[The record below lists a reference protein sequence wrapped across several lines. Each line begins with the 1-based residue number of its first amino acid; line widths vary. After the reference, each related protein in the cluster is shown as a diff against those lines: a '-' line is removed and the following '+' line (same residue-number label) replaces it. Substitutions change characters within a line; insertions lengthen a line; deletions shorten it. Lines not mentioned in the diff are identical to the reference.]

1 MKVFRFL
8 ARIGWRYLFRHPWQ
22 SCLMVLGITLG
33 VAVAV
38 AIDLANTSASRAFEL
53 STEAVAGKA
62 THYLA
67 GSPQGMEEQVYT
79 RLRLAGVDLKMAP
92 VLSEYISSPQL
103 GGELF
108 QLLGVDPFAEMPF
121 RDYLSSDQGAPPL
134 SSLTSFLTRPGAVL
148 LSQETADR
156 FNLEVGAQIQIE
168 LNGQVKAAWI
178 AGLIQA
184 ADDLNRRALSSLVLA
199 DIATAQEL
207 TGRLGRLDRID
218 LILDPKQADAQ
229 QAALEKLLPQ
239 EVRLQPVSA
248 RAGTLEQMAAAFRL
262 NLTALSLL
270 ALVVGLFLI
279 YNTMTFSVV
288 RRRALFGRLRC
299 LGVTREEIF
308 WLVIGEAALA
318 GMLGAGLGI
327 GLGILLGQVAVR
339 AVTQTINDL
348 FFVLNVQ
355 GIQIPLSS
363 LVKGAVLGVA
373 ATVLTAAPPAWE
385 AASIPPQAA
394 LSRSGLETKAKFA
407 VGLAAA
413 LGLLMSSLGVLMLL
427 LPSRSLILGFG
438 GTAAVVIGLAMLAPT
453 ATSLY
458 ARAARPLVGRLFG
471 ALGRMATRNVVKSL
485 SRTSVAI
492 ASLMVAISVTIG
504 VSLMVN
510 SFRYTVTVWLEEILS
525 GDIYISAPSLTATQ
539 TSAPIDSQVLPILEA
554 EPGVEAIYVLR
565 SVDVDSPAGPIHVN
579 ASSNP
584 SVARERLYL
593 SSQVPKEELPEKLR
607 NGAVLV
613 SEPLAERL
621 GLPDQGAVLAL
632 YTDQG
637 LKEFPVAG
645 IYYDYAS
652 TQGTVLMPLDR
663 YRQNWNDPSIT
674 AISLKL
680 ASGQDVDSVSRRIRS
695 TLADGQMLIVRPN
708 QALRDEVMAVFDRT
722 FTITGALQLLA
733 TTVAFIGI
741 LSALLS
747 LEMERQRDLGI
758 LRAVGMTARQ
768 LWGSIMLET
777 GIIGAAAGLLAMPT
791 GYALALVLI
800 FVINKRSFG
809 WTLQME
815 LFSGP
820 FLQAFGLAVL
830 AAMLAGVYPAWRM
843 SRMKAAEA
851 MRYE

>member
-1 MKVFRFL
+1 
-8 ARIGWRYLFRHPWQ
+8 
-22 SCLMVLGITLG
+22 MVLGITLG

-38 AIDLANTSASRAFEL
+38 AIDLANTSASRAFDL

-67 GSPQGMEEQVYT
+67 GSPGGMDEQLYT
-79 RLRLAGVDLKMAP
+79 RLRLSGVQYPMAP
-92 VLSEYISSPQL
+92 VLSEYIASPQL
-103 GGELF
+103 GNELF
-108 QLLGVDPFAEMPF
+108 QLLGIDPFAEKPF
-121 RDYLSSDQGAPPL
+121 RNYLGSDQAAPPL
-134 SSLTSFLTRPGAVL
+134 RSLTDFLTQPGAVL
-148 LSQETADR
+148 ISQEVAER
-156 FNLEVGAQIQIE
+156 FNLGVGDEIDIEV
-168 LNGQVKAAWI
+168 NGLFKKGFV
-178 AGLIQA
+178 AGLIQPA
-184 ADDLNRRALSSLVLA
+184 NDLSRRALSSLVLA

-207 TGRLGRLDRID
+207 TGRLGKLDRVD
-218 LILDPKQADAQ
+218 LILNPSQAAAQ
-229 QAALEKLLPQ
+229 QAALEKILPLG
-239 EVRLQPVSA
+239 VRLQPVSA
-248 RAGTLEQMAAAFRL
+248 RSGTLEQMAAAFRL

-288 RRRALFGRLRC
+288 RRRSLFGRLRC

-308 WLVIGEAALA
+308 WLVIGEAALV

-327 GLGILLGQVAVR
+327 GLGILLGQGAVK

-355 GIQIPLSS
+355 GVQIPLSS
-363 LVKGAVLGVA
+363 LVKGAVLGIA

-385 AASIPPQAA
+385 AASTPPQAA
-394 LSRSGLETKAKFA
+394 LSRSGLEKKAHFA
-407 VGLAAA
+407 IGIAAG
-413 LGLLMSSLGVLMLL
+413 LGLLVSCLGALLLL

-438 GTAAVVIGLAMLAPT
+438 GTAAAVIGGAMLAPV
-453 ATSLY
+453 ATSFY
-458 ARAARPLVGRLFG
+458 ARAVRPLAGKVLG

-492 ASLMVAISVTIG
+492 ASLMVAVSVTIG

-539 TSAPIDSQVLPILEA
+539 TSAPIDPRVLPILQS
-554 EPGVEAIYVLR
+554 EPGIEAIFVLR

-584 SVARERLYL
+584 SVAKERLYL
-593 SSQVPKEELPEKLR
+593 STEVPEEVLPDMLQQ
-607 NGAVLV
+607 GAVLI
-613 SEPLAERL
+613 SEPLADRL
-621 GLPDQGAVLAL
+621 DLTSRGAVLAL
-632 YTDQG
+632 YTDRG

-652 TQGTVLMPLDR
+652 TQGTVLMSLDL
-663 YRQNWNDPSIT
+663 YQQNWDDLAIT
-674 AISLKL
+674 AISLRL
-680 ASGQDVDSVSRRIRS
+680 SNEQDVETVNRRIRERLS
-695 TLADGQMLIVRPN
+695 GVQRLVVRPN
-708 QALRDEVMAVFDRT
+708 QALREEVMAVFNRT

-747 LEMERQRDLGI
+747 LEMERQRDVGI
-758 LRAVGMTARQ
+758 LRAVGMTASQ

-777 GIIGAAAGLLAMPT
+777 GMMGAAAGLLAMPT
-791 GYALALVLI
+791 GYALALILI
-800 FVINKRSFG
+800 YVINKRSFG

-815 LFSGP
+815 LFIAP
-820 FLQAFGLAVL
+820 FVQAFCLALL
-830 AAMLAGVYPAWRM
+830 AALLAGIYPAWRM
-843 SRMKAAEA
+843 SRMRAAEA

>member
-8 ARIGWRYLFRHPWQ
+8 SRIGWRYLFRHPWQ

-38 AIDLANTSASRAFEL
+38 AVDLANTSASRAFEL
-53 STEAVAGKA
+53 STEAVAGRA
-62 THYLA
+62 TNFLA
-67 GSPQGMEEQVYT
+67 GSPQGMDEQVYT
-79 RLRLAGVDLKMAP
+79 RLQRSGLDLPLAP
-92 VLSEYISSPQL
+92 VLSEYIASPQL

-108 QLLGVDPFAEMPF
+108 QLLGLDPFAEMPF
-121 RDYLSSDQGAPPL
+121 RDYLISDQGNMPVSTLAA
-134 SSLTSFLTRPGAVL
+134 FLTRPGAVFL
-148 LSQETADR
+148 AQETADR
-156 FNLEVGAQIQIE
+156 FDLQLGAQMEIE
-168 LNGQVKAAWI
+168 VNGQTKTAWI
-178 AGLIQA
+178 AGLIQPT
-184 ADDLNRRALSSLVLA
+184 DDLNRRALGSLVLA

-207 TGRLGRLDRID
+207 TGRLGKLDRID
-218 LILDPKQADAQ
+218 LILDPKQASVQ
-229 QAALEKLLPQ
+229 TAALEKLLPQ
-239 EVRLQPVSA
+239 GVQLLPVSA
-248 RAGTLEQMAAAFRL
+248 RYGALEQMAAAFRL

-299 LGVTREEIF
+299 LGVTRAEVF
-308 WLVIGEAALA
+308 WLVMGEAALA

-327 GLGILLGQVAVR
+327 GLGILLGQGAVR

-348 FFVLNVQ
+348 FFVLNVR
-355 GIQIPLSS
+355 GVQIPISS

-373 ATVLTAAPPAWE
+373 ATLLSAAPPAWE
-385 AASIPPQAA
+385 AASIPPLAA
-394 LSRSGLETKAKFA
+394 LSRSGLETKARLA
-407 VGLAAA
+407 VGFAAV
-413 LGLLMSSLGVLMLL
+413 LGLLISGVGGFMML
-427 LPSRSLILGFG
+427 LPSRSLVLGFG
-438 GTAAVVIGLAMLAPT
+438 GTAAVVIGFAMLAPAAT
-453 ATSLY
+453 ALY
-458 ARAARPLVGRLFG
+458 ARAVHPLAGKLFG

-504 VSLMVN
+504 VSLMVS
-510 SFRYTVTVWLEEILS
+510 SFRYTVTVWLAEILS
-525 GDIYISAPSLTATQ
+525 GDIYISAPSLTAAQ
-539 TSAPIDSQVLPILEA
+539 SSAPIEPRVLTILEA
-554 EPGVEAIYVLR
+554 EQGVEKVYVLR
-565 SVDVDSPAGPIHVN
+565 SVDVDSPVGPIHIN

-593 SSQVPKEELPEKLR
+593 TSEVPKDDLPEAIR
-607 NGAVLV
+607 RGGVVV

-621 GLPDQGAVLAL
+621 DLPKHGAVLSL

-637 LKEFPVAG
+637 LKDFPVAG

-652 TQGTVLMPLDR
+652 AQGTVLMPLDL
-663 YRQNWNDPSIT
+663 YQQNWNDRSIT
-674 AISLKL
+674 AISLNL
-680 ASGQDVDSVSRRIRS
+680 APGQDVDRINRRIKEA
-695 TLADGQMLIVRPN
+695 LAEVQRLIVRPN
-708 QALRDEVMAVFDRT
+708 QALRAEVMAVFDRT
-722 FTITGALQLLA
+722 FAITGALQLLA

-758 LRAVGMTARQ
+758 LRAIGLTAPQ
-768 LWGSIMLET
+768 LWGLIMLET
-777 GIIGAAAGLLAMPT
+777 GLMGAAAGFLAMPT
-791 GYALALVLI
+791 GYVLSLI
-800 FVINKRSFG
+800 LIYIINKRSFG

-815 LFSGP
+815 LVSSP
-820 FLQAFGLAVL
+820 FIQAFALAVL
-830 AAMLAGVYPAWRM
+830 AALLAGIYPAWRM